1 MTTAT
6 NGERRSGRFN
16 FRTTRRQDALIR
28 AAARLRGVSA
38 SQYLAESASKQ
49 AEIDLADRRAF
60 TIPTKRMRA
69 FLAALDRPVKVKPRL
84 RRLLAEPSVLE
95 GE

>member
-38 SQYLAESASKQ
+38 SQYLACPASA
-49 AEIDLADRRAF
+49 
-60 TIPTKRMRA
+60 
-69 FLAALDRPVKVKPRL
+69 PVRQIGGV
-84 RRLLAEPSVLE
+84 E
-95 GE
+95 